1 MNSAGTTKLSLSAGV
16 NVAVTTTPAT
26 SHTMN
31 STSLTVYLLTESV
44 FMTQGIGFDWVQID
58 LP

>member
-1 MNSAGTTKLSLSAGV
+1 MNSAGTTTLSHSAGV
-16 NVAVTTTPAT
+16 NVAVTTPAT

-44 FMTQGIGFDWVQID
+44 FMTQGIGSDWVQID